1 MKDKLLVAMIKKS
14 FAFVNRV
21 SSSWILMKV
30 YCIRLQWQR
39 NLTHNL
45 FIKIKLK
52 KEGKKPIINYFN
64 HYCKFYK
71 RKKKQK
77 QKRRQNLIPFVE
89 HGFGNREK

>member
-52 KEGKKPIINYFN
+52 KEGKKKTHN
-64 HYCKFYK
+64 
-71 RKKKQK
+71 
-77 QKRRQNLIPFVE
+77 
-89 HGFGNREK
+89 